1 MSMIRTDIKDGLALV
16 TLAHGKANALD
27 TEFCLAIAETFEGF
41 GQDVRGVVLTGSG
54 NIFSAGVDLVRM
66 SSEDLG
72 YVADFLP
79 AFDRAILALFNY
91 TRPLVAAVNGH
102 AIAGGCLVACTA
114 DYRIMADGA
123 FRIGVPELKV
133 GVPFPPAALEV
144 LRFATPERYMQEL
157 ASGEKIY
164 DAEEALTHGLVH
176 KVVPAEDLLEAAT
189 REATRLV
196 SLQARAF
203 SLTKAMLRRPVVDRI
218 AYLNDVFGNQ
228 VKADWTSDETR
239 KAIGDYVQKTLRNRS

>member
-1 MSMIRTDIKDGLALV
+1 MLTTDLHDGIAVV
-16 TLAHGKANALD
+16 TMTHGRANALD
-27 TEFCLAIAETFEGF
+27 TEFCLAIAETFEQF
-41 GQDVRGVVLTGSG
+41 GRDVKGVVLTGSG

-66 SSEDLG
+66 SNEDLT
-72 YVADFLP
+72 YVAEFLP

-91 TRPLVAAVNGH
+91 SRPLVAAVNGH

-114 DYRIMADGA
+114 DYRIMVDGV

-157 ASGEKIY
+157 ASGERIY
-164 DAEEALTHGLVH
+164 DAQEALTHGLVH
-176 KVVPAEDLLEAAT
+176 KVVPALSLMETAEG
-189 REATRLV
+189 EIKRLAG
-196 SLQARAF
+196 LQASAF

-218 AYLNDVFGNQ
+218 AYFNEVYGNQ
-228 VKADWTSDETR
+228 VEADWTSDETR
-239 KAIGDYVQKTLRNRS
+239 QAIRDYVEKTLKSR

>member
-1 MSMIRTDIKDGLALV
+1 MSMLKTDLQDGIAVV
-16 TLAHGKANALD
+16 TMTHGKANALD
-27 TEFCLAIAETFEGF
+27 TEFCLAIAETFEQF
-41 GQDVRGVVLTGSG
+41 GQDVKGVVLTGTG

-66 SSEDLG
+66 SKEDLV
-72 YVADFLP
+72 YVTDFLP
-79 AFDRAILALFNY
+79 AFDRAILALFSY
-91 TRPLVAAVNGH
+91 SRPLVAAVNGH

-114 DYRIMADGA
+114 DYRIMVDGA

-164 DAEEALTHGLVH
+164 DAQEALTHGLVH
-176 KVVPAEDLLEAAT
+176 KVVPTDHLLEAAAS
-189 REATRLV
+189 EAARLT
-196 SLQARAF
+196 SLQASAF

-218 AYLNDVFGNQ
+218 AYLNEVYGNQ
-228 VKADWTSDETR
+228 VEADWTSDQTR
-239 KAIGDYVQKTLRNRS
+239 QAIRDYVEKTLKGR